1 MPQPLVTTTDLVKR
15 YGAVC
20 ALDGVS
26 LAIHAGEIHG
36 LVGENGAGKSTL
48 INLLSGAI
56 APTSGGIAIAGQPLI
71 AGVRAAEA
79 AGIAVIH
86 QEPTAFPDLDALDNL
101 FVGREPR
108 RCAGLL
114 LDRPRMR
121 REAQALLG
129 SLGVALEEGRP
140 LVQRSYAQRQLVAI
154 TRALSLRSRLL
165 ILDEPTAALSQGE
178 CQALSAI
185 LRRLRSEGVA
195 ILHVSHRLEEVLDLA
210 DRVTVLRDGRC
221 IGTRAA
227 AGLDRAE
234 LIRAMVGREVEDPPV
249 DGAPT
254 APGAVRLAVRGLT
267 RAPYFHQV
275 SFDLRAGEIVGLAG
289 LVGAGR
295 SRLAAAIFG
304 LDRPDAGS
312 VTLDG
317 TTLPPGQVPAA
328 VAAGL
333 ALVPEDRQ
341 RLGLVLPLGVGEN
354 LVLAALSSLARGG
367 FRSFA
372 REQALAQEQMRVLAV
387 KAASPAVPAA
397 TLSGGNQQKLV
408 LGKWLATAPAVLI
421 LDEPTRG
428 IDAGARAEIHRL
440 IRRLGADGLATLVI
454 SSDLEELLALGNRI
468 LVLRQGRLSG
478 ELARAEATPEKLLAL
493 AMPASPVGAAP

>member
-1 MPQPLVTTTDLVKR
+1 
-15 YGAVC
+15 
-20 ALDGVS
+20 
-26 LAIHAGEIHG
+26 
-36 LVGENGAGKSTL
+36 
-48 INLLSGAI
+48 
-56 APTSGGIAIAGQPLI
+56 
-71 AGVRAAEA
+71 
-79 AGIAVIH
+79 
-86 QEPTAFPDLDALDNL
+86 
-101 FVGREPR
+101 
-108 RCAGLL
+108 
-114 LDRPRMR
+114 
-121 REAQALLG
+121 
-129 SLGVALEEGRP
+129 
-140 LVQRSYAQRQLVAI
+140 
-154 TRALSLRSRLL
+154 
-165 ILDEPTAALSQGE
+165 
-178 CQALSAI
+178 
-185 LRRLRSEGVA
+185 VA